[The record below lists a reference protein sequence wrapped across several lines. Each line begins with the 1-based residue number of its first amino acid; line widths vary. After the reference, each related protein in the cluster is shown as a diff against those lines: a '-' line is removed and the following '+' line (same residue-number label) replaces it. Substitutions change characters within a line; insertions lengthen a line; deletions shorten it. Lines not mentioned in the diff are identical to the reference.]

1 MYKFSTITSETGQIG
16 VDINGYL
23 TLRCGDAVV
32 NFADRGQALA
42 FARCVS
48 RAVADLSPP
57 PSKAVRAAE
66 FLEGLL
72 AEGPMA
78 SAAVINA
85 AKARGIAESALWNAR
100 RRLGVVSVGV
110 GNTAFWR
117 LPSPAA
123 RPR

>member
-1 MYKFSTITSETGQIG
+1 M
-16 VDINGYL
+16 
-23 TLRCGDAVV
+23 
-32 NFADRGQALA
+32 
-42 FARCVS
+42 
-48 RAVADLSPP
+48 ADLSPP

-117 LPSPAA
+117 LPSLAS
-123 RPR
+123 RPRS